1 MEIWIFNHYATT
13 PNYPGGTRHFDF
25 AKQLIKKGH
34 KVTIFS
40 SSFHYLLLQ
49 ETKKYEDTFYKID
62 DYNGVR
68 FVWIKTNSYVKS
80 DWKRVINMLV
90 YSYRAYLVGK
100 ILGKQKKPDIII
112 GSSVHLFAPFIAY
125 LLSKYFRVPF
135 ILELR
140 DLWPQALID
149 LGVSKYHPFII
160 VLSILEKFL
169 YQKANKIISLLPNVS
184 EYLKKY
190 KVEEKVVWIPNGI
203 DLERI
208 KINESQNNNNVNNDT
223 IKVAYAGSMGKVN
236 DISIIVDLAHEINKR
251 FNNVKLVILGGGY
264 EASSIKEKIKNLN
277 NVIFFDKPVSKDM
290 IYGVLKDFDILFF
303 HISDIFPYGISCN
316 KLFDYLA
323 VGKPI
328 IFSANVPN
336 NLIEDAKA
344 GITVKDRSVNKII
357 DALEKILSLSEE
369 ERRKMGEN
377 GKIYVE
383 KNYSV
388 QLLAEKLE
396 AVIQEVYSD
405 FMKK

>member
-49 ETKKYEDTFYKID
+49 ETKKYDDTFYKID

-80 DWKRVINMLV
+80 DWKRVMNMLV
-90 YSYRAYLVGK
+90 YSYRAYWVGK
-100 ILGKQKKPDIII
+100 LLGKEKKPDVII
-112 GSSVHLFAPFIAY
+112 GSSVHLFAPFVAY

-135 ILELR
+135 IFELR

-149 LGVSKYHPFII
+149 LGISRYHPFII
-160 VLSILEKFL
+160 ILSILEKFL

-190 KVEEKVVWIPNGI
+190 KVEGKVVWIPNGI

-208 KINESQNNNNVNNDT
+208 RMDESQKNNHYNVNDDT

-236 DISIIVDLAHEINKR
+236 DISIIVDLAHEINKK

-264 EASSIKEKIKNLN
+264 EANSIKEKIKNLN
-277 NVIFFDKPVSKDM
+277 NVIVFDKPVSK
-290 IYGVLKDFDILFF
+290 
-303 HISDIFPYGISCN
+303 
-316 KLFDYLA
+316 
-323 VGKPI
+323 
-328 IFSANVPN
+328 
-336 NLIEDAKA
+336 
-344 GITVKDRSVNKII
+344 
-357 DALEKILSLSEE
+357 
-369 ERRKMGEN
+369 
-377 GKIYVE
+377 
-383 KNYSV
+383 
-388 QLLAEKLE
+388 
-396 AVIQEVYSD
+396 
-405 FMKK
+405 